1 MQFDPTLDLELTR
14 FFTAPPAKVW
24 RCFTDL
30 DLFRQWWTPKPVK
43 TTDVVM
49 DLRPG
54 GRFFTLM
61 VLPDGTEM
69 PNDGSFL
76 EVIPAQKI
84 AFTDLF
90 MPDWQPNA
98 APDLGFAGIMTF
110 APEGSGTRYTA
121 CARHRNNKD
130 RNIHSEM
137 GFHDGWGTV
146 ADQLGALAAGL

>member
-1 MQFDPTLDLELTR
+1 VIT
-14 FFTAPPAKVW
+14 K
-24 RCFTDL
+24 
-30 DLFRQWWTPKPVK
+30 
-43 TTDVVM
+43 DVVM

-54 GRFFTLM
+54 GRFYSLI

-90 MPDWQPNA
+90 MPDWKPTP
-98 APDLGFAGIMTF
+98 APGLGFAGIITMQ
-110 APEGSGTRYTA
+110 PEGTGTRYTA
-121 CARHRNNKD
+121 TARHRSTKERD
-130 RNIHSEM
+130 THADM

-146 ADQLGALAAGL
+146 ADQLGALAATL